1 MVEFSRSTL
10 GLMVMKTMKLQEN
23 HQVNHIDGTQGNERF
38 KSMSSEDIS
47 DRTE

>member
-1 MVEFSRSTL
+1 MVEFPRQTL
-10 GLMVMKTMKLQEN
+10 GLMVMETMGFQIHHK
-23 HQVNHIDGTQGNERF
+23 VNNIDGTQGNERF